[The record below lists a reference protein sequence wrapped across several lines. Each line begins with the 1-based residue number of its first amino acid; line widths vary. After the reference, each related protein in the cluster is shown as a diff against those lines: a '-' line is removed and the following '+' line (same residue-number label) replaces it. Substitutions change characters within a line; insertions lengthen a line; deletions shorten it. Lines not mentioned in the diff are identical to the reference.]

1 MAWNRPSN
9 DGRANT
15 PGSPRRGGTPR
26 PAVRWTVAGA
36 IIVLCAVGA
45 WWFLVGSGGRGA
57 THPAAKENPT
67 HIRDVK
73 PNQPARGADADATN
87 VVAKAESEEKWEDG
101 FEKIPEKRYKFS
113 KLVSA
118 TTAECGV
125 VTERWRMPNGKYWRH
140 QVDPPPIFDNPSDN
154 AIARVLGDRSG
165 APMPPCP
172 ELDAGNLNDA
182 FMKSLLSPIEIKE
195 DDKPW
200 VVALKLS
207 VKEARSEI
215 ARLIKEGDTRSVGE
229 ILRDHLDENNRQAEL
244 RGDALKGY
252 YKTLGESGE
261 EAAAEYLNKVN
272 KALEKFGVSPI
283 KTNPQTE
290 RRSSRK

>member
-1 MAWNRPSN
+1 MAWNRPSE
-9 DGRANT
+9 DGRARS
-15 PGSPRRGGTPR
+15 PSAPRRAGTARPTVR
-26 PAVRWTVAGA
+26 GAIAGAVVVLGAAVAAWWLWPERDTRQDAASTKRGLIKEVTPAAAPKAKPAVVAEGQ
-36 IIVLCAVGA
+36 G
-45 WWFLVGSGGRGA
+45 
-57 THPAAKENPT
+57 
-67 HIRDVK
+67 D
-73 PNQPARGADADATN
+73 
-87 VVAKAESEEKWEDG
+87 KAFPEKWDDSFVTNHEL
-101 FEKIPEKRYKFS
+101 RLHFS

-172 ELDAGNLNDA
+172 ELDARDLNDA
-182 FMKSLLSPIEIKE
+182 FVKSLVSPIEINE